1 MTETAARL
9 PRRARVRQATVEE
22 IKAVARAQMA
32 AEGTAG
38 VTLRAIARDMGMT
51 APALY
56 RYFGSRDELVTALV
70 TDAYD
75 ALADAMEGAVAAVP
89 AAGHAERLLT
99 AFAAFRRWSLE
110 HPTEFALIFG
120 SPIPGYQAPATT
132 RPAGERHTGLLL
144 RLLAE
149 AHRAGALRR
158 GQLDMGV
165 PPALERQLVAFRERQ
180 GVADLPVPVL
190 AFALSAWVRLHGV
203 VALEV
208 FGHLRPAVGDG
219 APLFEQEIGAI
230 LRQSGLTPRR
240 ARPARSSGS
249 R

>member
-1 MTETAARL
+1 MVTTRRERL
-9 PRRARVRQATVEE
+9 RLATVDE
-22 IKAVARAQMA
+22 IKTVARAQMA
-32 AEGTAG
+32 AEGTAS

-51 APALY
+51 PSALY

-75 ALADAMEGAVAAVP
+75 ALADAMEAAVAEVLP
-89 AAGHAERLLT
+89 GSHAERLLA
-99 AFAAFRRWSLE
+99 AFAAFRGWGVE

-120 SPIPGYQAPATT
+120 SPIPGYQAPETT
-132 RPAGERHTGLLL
+132 RPAGERYTGLLL

-158 GQLDMGV
+158 GRLDMRV
-165 PPALERQLVAFRERQ
+165 PAALERQLVAFRERQ

-219 APLFEQEIGAI
+219 APLFEQEVGAI

-240 ARPARSSGS
+240 ARPARS
-249 R
+249 